1 MNVGATMQSER
12 KDAAA
17 SAARIQPK
25 DVGTSDTG
33 KVWLGG
39 QSPSLPIRAAAA
51 VADNG
56 KVRLGG
62 QTPSL

>member
-1 MNVGATMQSER
+1 MQSER
-12 KDAAA
+12 KDAASSTA
-17 SAARIQPK
+17 NIQPK
-25 DVGTSDTG
+25 DARTSDTA
-33 KVWLGG
+33 KVRLGG
-39 QSPSLPIRAAAA
+39 QSPSLPIRAAA

>member
-1 MNVGATMQSER
+1 MQSEW
-12 KDAAA
+12 KDAAS
-17 SAARIQPK
+17 SAANIQPK
-25 DVGTSDTG
+25 DTRTSDTA
-33 KVWLGG
+33 KVRLGG
-39 QSPSLPIRAAAA
+39 QSPSLPIRAAAV